1 MRNLTLILFCF
12 LAFRGMA
19 TENTKVRFY
28 KGDIASIREVAK
40 SQGKLYVLDF
50 VAPWCLPC
58 KIMDETTYNDENLA
72 DFISNH
78 YVVGKVNIEDFD
90 GFALKDKYNIKTL
103 PTLLVFNQA
112 GEIVASHE
120 GSLTASKMLRTLE
133 DCHAKT
139 PVETL
144 AIAQKQVVFVEKSN
158 KILEKTIFNAP
169 VSNRTNVTITPKSDP
184 APMPKKT
191 SVAYNI
197 GVGIY
202 KLDIARNPTKGF
214 SIQIHVL
221 TQYDNVIKQYEEA
234 KLRYEKQ
241 PILLQV
247 DNLNN
252 KTSYKLLIGCFQN
265 RAEAEKYK
273 KTKNINGY
281 VKDLSLMR

>member
-1 MRNLTLILFCF
+1 
-12 LAFRGMA
+12 
-19 TENTKVRFY
+19 
-28 KGDIASIREVAK
+28 
-40 SQGKLYVLDF
+40 
-50 VAPWCLPC
+50 
-58 KIMDETTYNDENLA
+58 MDETTYNDENLA
-72 DFISNH
+72 DFISSN
-78 YVVGKVNIEDFD
+78 YIVGKVNIEDFD

-120 GSLTASKMLRTLE
+120 GSITASKMLRMLE
-133 DCHAKT
+133 DCRAKT
-139 PVETL
+139 PIEMPS
-144 AIAQKQVVFVEKSN
+144 IAQKQAIF
-158 KILEKTIFNAP
+158 IEKTSKIQEKATLNAP
-169 VSNRTNVTITPKSDP
+169 VSSRTNVTITPKP
-184 APMPKKT
+184 EPVPPLKKT

-202 KLDIARNPTKGF
+202 KLDIARNPSKGF

-234 KLRYEKQ
+234 KSRYDKQ

-252 KTSYKLLIGCFQN
+252 KTSYKILIGCFQN
-265 RAEAEKYK
+265 RAEAENYK

-281 VKDLSLMR
+281 IKDLSLIR